1 MQTVLR
7 GDPRVTSAQIW
18 DMVENPLKF
27 AKIIPDLLPS
37 LLKVSA
43 TMRSIMLSWPQLE
56 QPNGII
62 LEYEIRYYEKEH
74 TGNVLTAKKLCTEK
88 RSSEQESL

>member
-37 LLKVSA
+37 LLKVSLA
-43 TMRSIMLSWPQLE
+43 HL
-56 QPNGII
+56 G
-62 LEYEIRYYEKEH
+62 
-74 TGNVLTAKKLCTEK
+74 
-88 RSSEQESL
+88 